1 MLPYVTVIQ
10 KRSQSSHKSSFIV
23 LNHGEH
29 GTITASTSTSR
40 LHRTSAEN
48 PCQAQHLRQR
58 LHICRL
64 HCRLQLGS
72 FRVSYFLFGKCP
84 FSVAST
90 ASTVST
96 ISCYSY
102 RDIVLVPAV
111 PSFQASN
118 QIQQIC
124 GMRVTTVTTV
134 TTSNAH
140 RLQPCLWRG

>member
-1 MLPYVTVIQ
+1 MLPYATVIQ

-23 LNHGEH
+23 LNHGEP

-48 PCQAQHLRQR
+48 LCQAQHLRQR

-102 RDIVLVPAV
+102 RDIVLAPAV